1 MELIIKKS
9 FLKELKRLPSKIQ
22 SACNDILKILA
33 EAETLEDTDIDIIR
47 MEGQSK
53 NDNYYRIRVGS
64 FRMGIEYIEPSIIVI
79 TVLSR
84 GNIYKHFPPK

>member
-9 FLKELKRLPSKIQ
+9 FLKELKRLPSKTQ
-22 SACNDILKILA
+22 TACNDILKILA
-33 EAETLEDTDIDIIR
+33 DAETLEDPEIDIIR

-53 NDNYYRIRVGS
+53 NDNYYRIRIGS
-64 FRMGIEYIEPSIIVI
+64 FRMGIEYIKPSIIVI
-79 TVLSR
+79 TILSR